1 MVTYSA
7 MTVNIMKNEPVIRNR
22 GNTYSSTFFVV
33 LTLFLLVAHFVV
45 MNAKKLRM
53 TAKPTLNSAAMYL
66 GYKSSL
72 SDIVD

>member
-1 MVTYSA
+1 MY
-7 MTVNIMKNEPVIRNR
+7 IHEPVIRNR

-66 GYKSSL
+66 GYKSSPKQ
-72 SDIVD
+72 IEEGNNYM